1 MRNTSH
7 WNPKDALPPGI
18 VRHRHQVTSKD
29 GDTRLDAASP
39 ALDKATS
46 ALVLVSRLRL
56 PGRCLG
62 YAGLSALLAACSP
75 SPHLYVA
82 PDGADANSGTKA
94 SPFLTIA
101 RADAAAAPG
110 YTIHVA
116 PGAYPVSAPTLHS
129 AGIVTSRSGTAAA
142 RIRFVSDIKWA
153 AKILV
158 SGTGIAWRSKGNY
171 VDIDGFDISGS
182 GRHGILADGANLRIT
197 SNLVHDLTISGG
209 CTGSGGAAIDTNGG
223 PGNVLIEGNVI
234 RNIGAAM
241 IGKCNTVQGIYIAN
255 PDNTVVNNF
264 VSGVAAAG
272 IQQWHGATASTI
284 VNNTV
289 FRCKVGILIGGGD
302 AGTLPVGSQNNLVS
316 NNIVYDNITYGI
328 VEGGKVGANN
338 RYVDNLVHASGT
350 ALRVSGQVSGTI
362 LADPQFRDYQA
373 DGMGD
378 YRVKHS
384 SPALRLQQSPAGPA
398 AAVHSA
404 EGGPRQL
411 GAYHIGSVEQ

>member
-1 MRNTSH
+1 MRKASH
-7 WNPKDALPPGI
+7 SNPNDALPPGAF
-18 VRHRHQVTSKD
+18 RLRRPALAKD
-29 GDTRLDAASP
+29 GNTQLDAASRV
-39 ALDKATS
+39 LATVKH
-46 ALVLVSRLRL
+46 ALVLVCRLRL
-56 PGRCLG
+56 PGRWLV
-62 YAGLSALLAACSP
+62 YAGTSAMLVACSP

-82 PDGADANSGTKA
+82 PDGADSNRGTKA
-94 SPFLTIA
+94 SPFRTIA

-116 PGAYPVSAPTLHS
+116 PGAYLVSAPTLHS

-142 RIRFVSDIKWA
+142 RIKFVSDIKWA

-182 GRHGILADGANLRIT
+182 GRHGILADGANLQIT
-197 SNLVHDLTISGG
+197 NNLVHDLTISGG

-223 PGNVLIEGNVI
+223 SGKVLIRGNVI

-255 PDNTVVNNF
+255 PNNTVVNNI

-272 IQQWHGATASTI
+272 IQQWHGATDSTI

-302 AGTLPVGSQNNLVS
+302 AGTLPEGSQNNLVS

-350 ALRVSGQVSGTI
+350 ALRVGGQVSGTI

-384 SPALRLQQSPAGPA
+384 SPALRPGRSPAGPA
-398 AAVHSA
+398 AAAHSA
-404 EGGPRQL
+404 EGAPHQL